1 MMMMMGK
8 NLRFLVANLFIS
20 FHSSAAEPGERKNN
34 HRDVLSNLLGRSTID
49 QLQKFNVFKTTM
61 AFGSRHNSVFNF
73 ALQHIKH
80 QKKVKAR

>member
-8 NLRFLVANLFIS
+8 NLRFLVANIFIS

-49 QLQKFNVFKTTM
+49 QLQIFNIFKTAM
-61 AFGSRHNSVFNF
+61 ALDPGTIEFSIFNI
-73 ALQHIKH
+73 LTL
-80 QKKVKAR
+80 